1 VLLQGRPRYTPQ
13 SLLSGIAVLGAFL
26 ALLVSFT
33 TRGADRMTTEPAPA
47 HANMAAIVALITLTR
62 WIFLLPQSF
71 ISGSYA
77 AMALF
82 AVLMVPVFFYFLGGY
97 REVKMFWDSGE
108 VIPLVRGENFDDKM
122 KMAGFYRQELMCFIL
137 GSMVASVVLPFRL
150 VRAAWRKYNL
160 HKV

>member
-1 VLLQGRPRYTPQ
+1 MDLITRRKIELGLAWWAFT
-13 SLLSGIAVLGAFL
+13 AVVC
-26 ALLVSFT
+26 ALIYFKVNAGMSSYPHFYL
-33 TRGADRMTTEPAPA
+33 
-47 HANMAAIVALITLTR
+47 NMAAIVALITLTR

-122 KMAGFYRQELMCFIL
+122 KMAGFYRQELMFFIL